1 MGLPSEDDRDAI
13 DRAFAELV
21 AGYHLTADP
30 PDPFANEPPT
40 EPVTAT
46 SPPDAAD
53 RALKRVTDPP
63 APDAAD
69 GEVNGASDPPL
80 LASPET
86 PADARSSSEEPPPD
100 RYVPEPLPP
109 L

>member
-13 DRAFAELV
+13 DRAFAEWV
-21 AGYHLTADP
+21 AGYYLTAAP

-40 EPVTAT
+40 EPVTAP
-46 SPPDAAD
+46 S
-53 RALKRVTDPP
+53 

-69 GEVNGASDPPL
+69 GAVNWASDNPL
-80 LASPET
+80 LGFPET

-100 RYVPEPLPP
+100 RYVPRPLPP
-109 L
+109 LRRPAM